1 MNQSKVSA
9 LKLFQPA
16 PLCPDPREMPF
27 SEVSLPLGD
36 LAEKAQ
42 SLNYVI
48 LAKAEILLRV
58 IILQLVVSIQ
68 LFEMKVSA
76 GKNKN

>member
-27 SEVSLPLGD
+27 SEVSSDFLDNKLEINLYYYACD
-36 LAEKAQ
+36 LSREK
-42 SLNYVI
+42 
-48 LAKAEILLRV
+48 
-58 IILQLVVSIQ
+58 
-68 LFEMKVSA
+68 
-76 GKNKN
+76 